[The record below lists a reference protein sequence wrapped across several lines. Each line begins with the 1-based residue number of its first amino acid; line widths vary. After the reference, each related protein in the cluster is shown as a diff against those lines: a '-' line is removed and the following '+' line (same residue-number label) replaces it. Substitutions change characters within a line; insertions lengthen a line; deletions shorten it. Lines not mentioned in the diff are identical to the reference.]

1 MNFIVNRAEHEED
14 WNFFYSLSFETL
26 KVHRKPNYDQ
36 LVNSN
41 PDKSDSELLAA
52 HRKALKEYFDFE
64 SPQARVFIAVNDDG
78 TRCGYLWMGERSNAD
93 YWDFQKPQWIYDI
106 VVDPRFQRNG
116 LGKILLREAE
126 KFALEMHR
134 DLGLNVYEENTSAI
148 NLYRKEG
155 YLIKCIPMSKKL
167 PEEVSEEI
175 IDGYSIRE
183 LSEDDA
189 FAVRTLGLT
198 SYHNMVKYS
207 KDIPD
212 DQVIIKY
219 DEYLEKI
226 NKIDGNHCTFV
237 AESDDGEVV
246 GFVFVGGTTFSDKV
260 GEIYDSAVGST
271 HKDTGIVE
279 ALIAQAEFWTSTNNM
294 SILYYLLHSYDDITQ
309 ELLESHG
316 YTASGFFME
325 KDLARKI

>member
-1 MNFIVNRAEHEED
+1 M
-14 WNFFYSLSFETL
+14 
-26 KVHRKPNYDQ
+26 
-36 LVNSN
+36 
-41 PDKSDSELLAA
+41 
-52 HRKALKEYFDFE
+52 
-64 SPQARVFIAVNDDG
+64 
-78 TRCGYLWMGERSNAD
+78 
-93 YWDFQKPQWIYDI
+93 
-106 VVDPRFQRNG
+106 
-116 LGKILLREAE
+116 
-126 KFALEMHR
+126 
-134 DLGLNVYEENTSAI
+134 
-148 NLYRKEG
+148 YRKEG

-167 PEEVSEEI
+167 SEEVSEEI

-189 FAVRTLGLT
+189 FAVRTLGLA

-219 DEYLEKI
+219 DEFLEKI

-271 HKDTGIVE
+271 HKDTGIAE

-309 ELLESHG
+309 GLLESHG